1 MKKLLKSIRLARLW
15 HWFSNRDNM
24 WTAIV
29 DDNVKK
35 RTTIEFKNGSRI
47 IVLPS
52 QNGVRGNR
60 AKEIHIWN
68 NDEYEQM
75 YKSEKIIL

>member
-1 MKKLLKSIRLARLW
+1 MKNFLKSIKFARLW
-15 HWFSNRDNM
+15 YWFSNRDNM

-52 QNGVRGNR
+52 QNSVRGNR
-60 AKEIHIWN
+60 AKEIHVWS

-75 YKSEKIIL
+75 FK

>member
-1 MKKLLKSIRLARLW
+1 MKGFLKSMRIAKMWRW
-15 HWFSNRDNM
+15 CSKRDNM

-29 DDNVKK
+29 DDNIKK
-35 RTTIEFKNGSRI
+35 DTTIEFKNGSRI

-52 QNGVRGNR
+52 RNGMRGNR
-60 AKEIHIWN
+60 AKEIHIWS

-75 YKSEKIIL
+75 FK